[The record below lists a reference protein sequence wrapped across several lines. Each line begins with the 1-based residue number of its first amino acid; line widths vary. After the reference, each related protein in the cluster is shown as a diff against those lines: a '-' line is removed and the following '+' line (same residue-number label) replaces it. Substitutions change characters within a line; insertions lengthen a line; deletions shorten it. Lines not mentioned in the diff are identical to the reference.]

1 MHFHFCAALLFW
13 TSRVTTQEFIATR
26 NFPLVSR
33 GLVLSFSRDIVH
45 RHEANYVQ
53 VVHVDYLDYDY
64 DDYFRFWCV
73 EKQLAN

>member
-1 MHFHFCAALLFW
+1 MTLFAPCHG
-13 TSRVTTQEFIATR
+13 TLSR
-26 NFPLVSR
+26 NFPLA
-33 GLVLSFSRDIVH
+33 GGEPVLFFAREIVH

>member
-1 MHFHFCAALLFW
+1 MPVLF
-13 TSRVTTQEFIATR
+13 
-26 NFPLVSR
+26 
-33 GLVLSFSRDIVH
+33 FSRDIVH

-53 VVHVDYLDYDY
+53 VVHVDYLDLDYDY

>member
-1 MHFHFCAALLFW
+1 VLF
-13 TSRVTTQEFIATR
+13 
-26 NFPLVSR
+26 
-33 GLVLSFSRDIVH
+33 FSRDIVH

-64 DDYFRFWCV
+64 DDYFRFRRV

>member
-1 MHFHFCAALLFW
+1 VLFFA
-13 TSRVTTQEFIATR
+13 RE
-26 NFPLVSR
+26 
-33 GLVLSFSRDIVH
+33 IVH